1 MHERPDPRKMDLTVR
16 NMVTQERRTSP
27 RMMVITAYD
36 EIRVASYEEDMNQ
49 DASSEQQCRITEF
62 FLRIRREFKKKILRR
77 LDSGKDI

>member
-1 MHERPDPRKMDLTVR
+1 MDLTVR

-62 FLRIRREFKKKILRR
+62 F
-77 LDSGKDI
+77 